1 MGAICKNVLEH
12 VGGILVSN
20 PNVVFENIHVL
31 NRYGIDLTNDSNN
44 NGYVILGMQSLP
56 LRLDYLIE
64 KGLWKKSDG
73 ITLDN
78 IDFIRGLNIQKTY
91 GEAKACKDKSLYGKI
106 DIASSDEEVLLD
118 KMFVNENFDE
128 VRLENLFNDHN
139 VIKDIVLEL
148 DNKYLNKEG
157 TYSFGVHVVSRERVL
172 RNLCNY
178 RGKEKDLDMFVS
190 CLKYKNNVADIDEVI
205 NAVKPLLEMGE
216 KSVKLSQRI

>member
-31 NRYGIDLTNDSNN
+31 NRYGISLTNDSNN

-78 IDFIRGLNIQKTY
+78 IDFIRGLKIQKTY
-91 GEAKACKDKSLYGKI
+91 VEAKTCKDKSLYGKI
-106 DIASSDEEVLLD
+106 DSTSSDEEVLIN

-190 CLKYKNNVADIDEVI
+190 CLKYRNNVANIDEVI
-205 NAVKPLLEMGE
+205 NAVMPLLEMGE
-216 KSVKLSQRI
+216 ESVKLSQRI

>member
-216 KSVKLSQRI
+216 ESVKLSQRI

>member
-157 TYSFGVHVVSRERVL
+157 TYCFGVHVVSRERVL

-216 KSVKLSQRI
+216 ESVKLSQRI

>member
-31 NRYGIDLTNDSNN
+31 NRYGISLTNDSNN

-91 GEAKACKDKSLYGKI
+91 GEAKTCKDKSLYGKI
-106 DIASSDEEVLLD
+106 DSASSDEEVLIN

-172 RNLCNY
+172 RNICNY

-190 CLKYKNNVADIDEVI
+190 CLKYRNNVANIDEVI
-205 NAVKPLLEMGE
+205 NAVMPLLEMGE
-216 KSVKLSQRI
+216 ESVKLSQRI

>member
-31 NRYGIDLTNDSNN
+31 NRYGISLTNDSNN

-91 GEAKACKDKSLYGKI
+91 GEAKTCKDKSLYGKI
-106 DIASSDEEVLLD
+106 DSASSDEEVLIN

-178 RGKEKDLDMFVS
+178 RGKEKELDMFVS
-190 CLKYKNNVADIDEVI
+190 CLKYRNNVANIDEVI
-205 NAVKPLLEMGE
+205 NAVMPLLEMGE
-216 KSVKLSQRI
+216 ESVKLSQRI

>member
-31 NRYGIDLTNDSNN
+31 NRYGISLTNDSNN
-44 NGYVILGMQSLP
+44 NGYVILGMQSLS

-73 ITLDN
+73 ISLDN

-91 GEAKACKDKSLYGKI
+91 GEAKTCKDKSLYGKI
-106 DIASSDEEVLLD
+106 DSASSDEEVLIN

-128 VRLENLFNDHN
+128 VRLENFFNDHN
-139 VIKDIVLEL
+139 VIKNIVSEL

-190 CLKYKNNVADIDEVI
+190 CLKYKNNVANIEEVI

-216 KSVKLSQRI
+216 ESVKLSQRI

>member
-157 TYSFGVHVVSRERVL
+157 TYCFGVHVVSRERVL

-178 RGKEKDLDMFVS
+178 IGKEKDLDMFVS

-216 KSVKLSQRI
+216 ESVKLSQRI

>member
-31 NRYGIDLTNDSNN
+31 NRYGISLTNDSNN

-91 GEAKACKDKSLYGKI
+91 GEAKTCKDKSLYGKI
-106 DIASSDEEVLLD
+106 DSASSDEEVLIN

-190 CLKYKNNVADIDEVI
+190 CLKYRNNVANIDEVI
-205 NAVKPLLEMGE
+205 NAVMPLLEMGE
-216 KSVKLSQRI
+216 ESVKLSQRI

>member
-31 NRYGIDLTNDSNN
+31 NRYGISLTNDSNN

-91 GEAKACKDKSLYGKI
+91 GEAKTCKDKSLYGKI
-106 DIASSDEEVLLD
+106 DSASSDEEVLIN

-178 RGKEKDLDMFVS
+178 RGKEKELDMFVS
-190 CLKYKNNVADIDEVI
+190 CLKYRNNVANIDEVI
-205 NAVKPLLEMGE
+205 NAVRPLLEMGE
-216 KSVKLSQRI
+216 ESVKLSQRI

>member
-12 VGGILVSN
+12 VGGILVIN
-20 PNVVFENIHVL
+20 PHCVFDNIHVL
-31 NRYGIDLTNDSNN
+31 SRYGIDLTNDSNN

-73 ITLDN
+73 LSLDN

-91 GEAKACKDKSLYGKI
+91 GEAKACKDKSFYGKI

-216 KSVKLSQRI
+216 ESVKLSQRI

>member
-20 PNVVFENIHVL
+20 PNVIFENIHVL
-31 NRYGIDLTNDSNN
+31 NRYGISLTNDSNN

-91 GEAKACKDKSLYGKI
+91 GEAKTCKDKPLYGKI
-106 DIASSDEEVLLD
+106 DSASSDEEVLIN

-172 RNLCNY
+172 CNLCNY

-190 CLKYKNNVADIDEVI
+190 CLKYRNNVANIDEVI
-205 NAVKPLLEMGE
+205 NAVMPLLEMGE
-216 KSVKLSQRI
+216 ESVKLSQRI

>member
-31 NRYGIDLTNDSNN
+31 NRYGISLTNDSNN

-91 GEAKACKDKSLYGKI
+91 GEAKTCKDKSLYGKI
-106 DIASSDEEVLLD
+106 DSASSDEEVLIN

-190 CLKYKNNVADIDEVI
+190 CLKYRNNVANIDEVI
-205 NAVKPLLEMGE
+205 NAVMPLLEMGE
-216 KSVKLSQRI
+216 ESVKLSQGI